1 MKKAIGIIVLS
12 LLWCNVAFAVSLES
26 ILEKANLYTVVI
38 NNSIEKPFIEDGYGG
53 SGTGFLVD
61 KKKGLIITNAHV
73 SGHSPAFNEVNFK
86 NQEPVPAKQVYIDA
100 ELDLAILKIDPALIP
115 AEAIEGKMECSFNY
129 KQGANTVAFGHPHGR
144 NFTITRGIISG
155 IDYAKLAGFEAI
167 QTDTPINP
175 GNSGGPFI
183 DIATGLI
190 IGISSFGLED
200 TEGLNFALP
209 SHHVCK
215 VLSLFQEGKDPSPLN
230 FNVLFASD
238 DRLREHLLV
247 STVLDNSSRLKI
259 SDNIVEANGIKVT
272 NPTALSTATRG
283 NNKVELVVL
292 RNGKKININTQL
304 KTKGSLTK
312 RRGLVLSN
320 ALISNK
326 LSSNYSGIS
335 EQIFNSQKH
344 LVVQSVEA
352 GVASGK
358 LRNRD
363 IIMYVDGKKIK
374 DLDDLYAYL
383 NNKKQAEF
391 FLRRASFFNDKIV
404 FYDRYEKV
412 KIEDLKFLEFDK

>member
-1 MKKAIGIIVLS
+1 M
-12 LLWCNVAFAVSLES
+12 
-26 ILEKANLYTVVI
+26 
-38 NNSIEKPFIEDGYGG
+38 
-53 SGTGFLVD
+53 
-61 KKKGLIITNAHV
+61 
-73 SGHSPAFNEVNFK
+73 
-86 NQEPVPAKQVYIDA
+86 
-100 ELDLAILKIDPALIP
+100 
-115 AEAIEGKMECSFNY
+115 
-129 KQGANTVAFGHPHGR
+129 
-144 NFTITRGIISG
+144 
-155 IDYAKLAGFEAI
+155 
-167 QTDTPINP
+167 
-175 GNSGGPFI
+175 
-183 DIATGLI
+183 
-190 IGISSFGLED
+190 
-200 TEGLNFALP
+200 
-209 SHHVCK
+209 
-215 VLSLFQEGKDPSPLN
+215 
-230 FNVLFASD
+230 
-238 DRLREHLLV
+238 
-247 STVLDNSSRLKI
+247 DNSSRLKI

-292 RNGKKININTQL
+292 RNGKKININSQL

-358 LRNRD
+358 LRSRD
-363 IIMYVDGKKIK
+363 IIMYVDGKEIK

-383 NNKKQAEF
+383 KNKEQAEF

-412 KIEDLKFLEFDK
+412 KIEDLKFLEFNK